1 MSVENTTSK
10 VIYQGNGVAVEWP
23 VPFAYSRADDI
34 HLLHTDANGVE
45 TEIASNFRLNVNASG
60 DSSVTYPVAGEPL
73 PPGVRLTVYRKTPQT
88 QIVDLQYGGAF
99 SPETLENDGFDR
111 VVMMVQEAREELD
124 RAVKVKLSASESPDD
139 LRDALFAARDQAQA
153 ASAAAGQSAAEA
165 VASATRAA
173 SEADR
178 TRSEGEAQV
187 AAIRNEGAEQV
198 NTVRA
203 EGATQTQAAAEE
215 AAKAANSASAA
226 TAQADRAKAEADR
239 AQSLVEVGPATAEKL
254 GMVKVGTGIAVTEDG
269 TISTEKI
276 TTGATLQT
284 DEHGL
289 LNVGPHAFENPEI
302 CGKGDFQKYGHTR
315 LTDNPDENAGA
326 VAGMAASPVALR
338 TAVAR
343 ILDVSEDVTITTS
356 GTYAVPFTGAY
367 SITAVGGGGNGG
379 KDSGSPYG
387 GRGGGG
393 GAGQVSTISRHLT
406 KGQKIPIVI
415 GGSGG
420 GQTSVGD
427 FLTAAGGGNGGDGQ
441 PGNFN
446 PWNGTGNMGA
456 PGAAGF
462 SYGTPAS
469 PGGSLG
475 TAAPGGTSAFPP
487 YGNGGNGGTLISAP
501 SNVLPP
507 TPGTSGCV
515 RITLTK
521 LGG

>member
-10 VIYQGNGVAVEWP
+10 GIYQGNGVAVEWP

-45 TEIASNFRLNVNASG
+45 TEISSNFRLNVNVSG
-60 DSSVTYPVAGEPL
+60 DSSVTYPVTGEPL

-99 SPETLENDGFDR
+99 SPETLEKDGFDR
-111 VVMMVQEAREELD
+111 VVMMVQEVREEID
-124 RAVKVKLSASESPDD
+124 RAVKIKLSATESPDD
-139 LRDALFAARDQAQA
+139 LRDRLFAARDQAQT
-153 ASAAAGQSAAEA
+153 ASAAAGQSAAQAEDSADEA
-165 VASATRAA
+165 
-173 SEADR
+173 
-178 TRSEGEAQV
+178 G
-187 AAIRNEGAEQV
+187 
-198 NTVRA
+198 
-203 EGATQTQAAAEE
+203 AAA
-215 AAKAANSASAA
+215 AAA

-239 AQSLVEVGPATAEKL
+239 AQALTEVGPATAEKL

-302 CGKGDFQKYGHTR
+302 CGKGDFQKYGHVR

-338 TAVAR
+338 AAVAR
-343 ILDVSEDVTITTS
+343 LMDVSEDVTVTTS

-441 PGNFN
+441 PGNYS
-446 PWNGTGNMGA
+446 PWHGTGNMGA

-469 PGGSLG
+469 PGGNSG
-475 TAAPGGTSAFPP
+475 TAATGGTSAFPP

>member
-1 MSVENTTSK
+1 MAYSYVHHTGDGSTRIFSVPFPFLSRSYIRVSVNQNPVDMASVEWLSDASLRLPEAPAAGDVITITRTTDRLHP
-10 VIYQGNGVAVEWP
+10 VTDFRNGSTLTEEDLDNQTAQ
-23 VPFAYSRADDI
+23 
-34 HLLHTDANGVE
+34 LLHIAQEVYDVPEGMQE
-45 TEIASNFRLNVNASG
+45 TADRITEV
-60 DSSVTYPVAGEPL
+60 
-73 PPGVRLTVYRKTPQT
+73 LTT
-88 QIVDLQYGGAF
+88 
-99 SPETLENDGFDR
+99 TLETAHANT
-111 VVMMVQEAREELD
+111 EEQVG
-124 RAVKVKLSASESPDD
+124 RATA
-139 LRDALFAARDQAQA
+139 
-153 ASAAAGQSAAEA
+153 
-165 VASATRAA
+165 
-173 SEADR
+173 EADR
-178 TRSEGEAQV
+178 AY
-187 AAIRNEGAEQV
+187 NE
-198 NTVRA
+198 
-203 EGATQTQAAAEE
+203 
-215 AAKAANSASAA
+215 
-226 TAQADRAKAEADR
+226 ADRAKAEADR
-239 AQSLVEVGPATAEKL
+239 AQSLVEVGPATAEHL
-254 GMVKVGTGIAVTEDG
+254 GMVKIGSGVEVAEDG

-302 CGKGDFQKYGHTR
+302 CGKGDFQNYGHVR
-315 LTDNPDENAGA
+315 VTDNPDENAGA
-326 VAGMAASPVALR
+326 VAGMAASPAALR

-379 KDSGSPYG
+379 NDSGSPYG

-441 PGNFN
+441 PGNYN
-446 PWNGTGNMGA
+446 PWHGTGNMGA

-469 PGGSLG
+469 PGGHSG
-475 TAAPGGTSAFPP
+475 TAATGGTSAFPP

>member
-1 MSVENTTSK
+1 MTLDTNNSK
-10 VIYQGNGVAVEWP
+10 AVFQGNGTATVFPFDFKVWKNSQIVVTIADNDGTSMDVTANCSIALTESGGTVTYLKDGAPLPVGYTLAITRNMPFVQGVDLVSATRFDPQVIEDALDQATAERQQLAERLARAV
-23 VPFAYSRADDI
+23 V
-34 HLLHTDANGVE
+34 VE
-45 TEIASNFRLNVNASG
+45 TT
-60 DSSVTYPVAGEPL
+60 SS
-73 PPGVRLTVYRKTPQT
+73 LTPE
-88 QIVDLQYGGAF
+88 DL
-99 SPETLENDGFDR
+99 
-111 VVMMVQEAREELD
+111 VQ
-124 RAVKVKLSASESPDD
+124 SIYT
-139 LRDALFAARDQAQA
+139 ARDEAKA
-153 ASAAAGQSAAEA
+153 AGTAAGQSAA
-165 VASATRAA
+165 
-173 SEADR
+173 
-178 TRSEGEAQV
+178 
-187 AAIRNEGAEQV
+187 
-198 NTVRA
+198 
-203 EGATQTQAAAEE
+203 QAATSADE
-215 AAKAANSASAA
+215 AGAAAAAA

-239 AQSLVEVGPATAEKL
+239 AQALTEVGPATAEKL

-302 CGKGDFQKYGHTR
+302 CGKGDFQKYGHVR

-343 ILDVSEDVTITTS
+343 ILDVSEDVTVTTS

-379 KDSGSPYG
+379 NDSGNPFG

-393 GAGQVSTISRHLT
+393 GAGQVSTISRQLT
-406 KGQKIPIVI
+406 KGQEIPIVI

-427 FLTAAGGGNGGDGQ
+427 FLTAAGGGNGGNGQ
-441 PGNFN
+441 PGNYS
-446 PWNGTGNMGA
+446 PWHGTGNMGA

-469 PGGSLG
+469 PGGNSG
-475 TAAPGGTSAFPP
+475 TAATGGTSAFPP